1 MKYCD
6 AQQVHARD
14 GVTAISFAH
23 ECDPDTY
30 GLFAVGGTNGVVSVY
45 DFDEVSKAIKQSL
58 SELFFSFSVYDFQFV
73 SKFPSTHL
81 VHFITRLLT
90 SDTNHQ
96 NKLNTNL

>member
-1 MKYCD
+1 M
-6 AQQVHARD
+6 
-14 GVTAISFAH
+14 TAISFAH

-73 SKFPSTHL
+73 SNKISVNPPRAFYHK
-81 VHFITRLLT
+81 T
-90 SDTNHQ
+90 SNF
-96 NKLNTNL
+96 